1 MPAWPRLSV
10 SFVPRLAGVSVLS
23 VFKNSVSFVP
33 PACRG
38 FRALRVKLSA
48 PSVLNSPYPPCF
60 RPPREMRQ
68 WQGSRGDILFIP

>member
-1 MPAWPRLSV
+1 MAMPSALSV
-10 SFVPRLAGVSVLS
+10 RPQGVSV
-23 VFKNSVSFVP
+23 
-33 PACRG
+33 
-38 FRALRVKLSA
+38 

>member
-23 VFKNSVSFVP
+23 VFKNSVSFVL

-38 FRALRVKLSA
+38 FRALRVYT
-48 PSVLNSPYPPCF
+48 PVPCHV
-60 RPPREMRQ
+60 R
-68 WQGSRGDILFIP
+68 RGGA

>member
-38 FRALRVKLSA
+38 FRALRVYT
-48 PSVLNSPYPPCF
+48 PVPCHVL
-60 RPPREMRQ
+60 
-68 WQGSRGDILFIP
+68 RGGT